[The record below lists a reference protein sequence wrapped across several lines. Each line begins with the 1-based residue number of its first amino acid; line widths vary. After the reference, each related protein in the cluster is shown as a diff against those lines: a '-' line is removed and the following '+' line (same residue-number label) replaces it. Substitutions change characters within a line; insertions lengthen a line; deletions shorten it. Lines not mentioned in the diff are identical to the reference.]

1 MKFSIHLVPALLAMK
16 PTRASNTP
24 AATIPP
30 RAAGMPPSVFA
41 AATGAKKAKEEPR

>member
-1 MKFSIHLVPALLAMK
+1 MK

-41 AATGAKKAKEEPR
+41 AATGAKKCGGWGKASNDWY